1 MMSYIEN
8 ERETFPQPTEPRACR
23 HLELFG
29 SSCTYYVR
37 KTEQE
42 FGTKPTTHLNILTKN
57 EGGSDRHGPRQEFGT
72 KPSAFSHHLT
82 AAVGFPLLS
91 FVLL

>member
-1 MMSYIEN
+1 MPWFCRVSLYVVPYEKMKMPSFSPLMMSYIEN

-42 FGTKPTTHLNILTKN
+42 FGTKPTNHLKI
-57 EGGSDRHGPRQEFGT
+57 
-72 KPSAFSHHLT
+72 
-82 AAVGFPLLS
+82 
-91 FVLL
+91 